1 MEEEALQINPKA
13 FRVIFNLLPYL
24 FSFTMVAHQM
34 VYSKWN
40 RWIGLI
46 LFVCISSVSLRAAEL
61 WETLPRED
69 KAVHDFAGVIDSGT
83 ESRLEQFLRAT
94 YRSVD
99 TPIVVV
105 TLPSLDGGQID
116 DFTNRLYEK
125 WGIGTK
131 PDNRGVLFLVSIGDR
146 KMRIETGYGTEPIVT
161 DTLSATLIQ
170 QVAGPRF
177 REGNYSTGI
186 DQVCRIIAGTIAQ
199 AEGKEISGAM
209 NYRVS
214 SHKRNPGGGLFQF
227 IFITIVILSI
237 LGGGRGRRRRGLG
250 SLVVPLIL
258 TSGGFRGGSRGGF
271 GSSGGGGFGGF
282 GGGFSGGGGA
292 SGGW

>member
-1 MEEEALQINPKA
+1 MQYK
-13 FRVIFNLLPYL
+13 
-24 FSFTMVAHQM
+24 
-34 VYSKWN
+34 KWN
-40 RWIGLI
+40 RWIGMILI
-46 LFVCISSVSLRAAEL
+46 ICLSSVSLRAAEL

-83 ESRLEQFLRAT
+83 KTNLEQFLRAT

-116 DFTNRLYEK
+116 DFTNHLYEK

-146 KMRIETGYGTEPIVT
+146 KMRIETGYGTEPIIT
-161 DTLSATLIQ
+161 DTLAATLIQ

-177 REGNYSTGI
+177 REGNYSAGI
-186 DQVCRIIAGTIAQ
+186 DQVCRVIAGTIAK

-209 NYRVS
+209 HYRTS
-214 SHKRNPGGGLFQF
+214 SHKRNPGGGLFRFFF
-227 IFITIVILSI
+227 ILIIILSI
-237 LGGGRGRRRRGLG
+237 LGGGGRRRRRRGLG
-250 SLVVPLIL
+250 GLVVPLIL

-271 GSSGGGGFGGF
+271 GSSGGFGGGGGFGGF